1 MGLIP
6 SWYFI
11 NLISNYA
18 FHSILTMD
26 QKLKLIVFHFSILIG
41 ILMLIAFVY
50 MYLKLISFLASV
62 KSLDEQLKDSSN
74 YSE

>member
-1 MGLIP
+1 
-6 SWYFI
+6 
-11 NLISNYA
+11 
-18 FHSILTMD
+18 MD